1 MMDIKEHYQ
10 VWYVSFRKKKTG
22 SGAIA
27 TSTAKESLNRQLAGE
42 LHKPVIKKI
51 KRRKVSARFKGN
63 IWAADLLE
71 MKSLSTKN
79 KNVNYLL
86 YDIDVFIKFAYVKP
100 LKDKTGKTVFSAFVV
115 IINQS
120 NRKPNNLWVD
130 QGREFYNKLIQ
141 E

>member
-1 MMDIKEHYQ
+1 M
-10 VWYVSFRKKKTG
+10 
-22 SGAIA
+22 

-63 IWAADLLE
+63 IWAADLFE

-86 YDIDVFIKFAYVKP
+86 YVIDVFIKFAYVKP

-115 IINQS
+115 IIN
-120 NRKPNNLWVD
+120 
-130 QGREFYNKLIQ
+130 
-141 E
+141 